1 MKRRLG
7 LVGVL
12 LAVVCV
18 SAVPAAAQDEF
29 VIAGDGNTYAD
40 ITVREMFSLQDLE
53 VQLTGG
59 RQYTGFVIE
68 SLDVPR
74 TQAFFFAALSIPTVN
89 DGAPAFTFSA
99 SQARP
104 GRYRVR
110 LLADA
115 KASAVLH
122 ITGPGHVVH
131 PKKPLRTTVRAGA
144 LALAAG
150 TTDTSARL
158 ARAVPAG
165 SAALISAQPR
175 GTAYE
180 DVYACATNADGC
192 SRMIA
197 ASPSPLPNVD
207 PGFQPAAGGPTL
219 DRVRPDKEMRSVV
232 FGAKG
237 VRADPGGVDA
247 FSIAYAP

>member
-1 MKRRLG
+1 MRHG
-7 LVGVL
+7 LVAALLVSLCLPGV
-12 LAVVCV
+12 
-18 SAVPAAAQDEF
+18 AAAEQDEF
-29 VIAGDGNTYAD
+29 FISGNGNTYAD
-40 ITVREMFSLQDLE
+40 ITVREMFSLRDLQVE
-53 VQLTGG
+53 LVGG

-68 SLDVPR
+68 SLDLERVE
-74 TQAFFFAALSIPTVN
+74 AFFFAALSISTVN
-89 DGAPAFTFSA
+89 GGAPSFSFTN

-110 LLADA
+110 LLADG
-115 KASAVLH
+115 KASALLH

-131 PKKPLRTTVRAGA
+131 PKKPLRTTRRAGS
-144 LALAAG
+144 LALAVG
-150 TTDTSARL
+150 TTDASTRL

-197 ASPSPLPNVD
+197 ASPSPVPNVD

-247 FSIAYAP
+247 FSLAYAP

>member
-1 MKRRLG
+1 MAL
-7 LVGVL
+7 
-12 LAVVCV
+12 V
-18 SAVPAAAQDEF
+18 SALLLPGVATADEGELF
-29 VIAGDGNTYAD
+29 ISGHGNTYAD
-40 ITVREMFSLQDLE
+40 ITIKERFAIQDLE
-53 VQLTGG
+53 VELSGG

-68 SLDVPR
+68 ELDQPPIQR
-74 TQAFFFAALSIPTVN
+74 FFFAALSISSVN
-89 DGAPAFTFSA
+89 GGAPAFVFGGS
-99 SQARP
+99 SQGRP

-115 KASAVLH
+115 PATAVLH
-122 ITGPGHVVH
+122 VTGAGHTVR
-131 PKKPLRTTVRAGA
+131 PSKALRTTPRSGA
-144 LALAAG
+144 LALAIGA
-150 TTDTSARL
+150 TDTTARWP
-158 ARAVPAG
+158 RAVPAG
-165 SAALISAQPR
+165 AAALISAQPT

-180 DVYACATNADGC
+180 DVYACATTSDGC

-219 DRVRPDKEMRSVV
+219 DRARATKEPRAIV

-237 VRADPGGVDA
+237 ARAEAGRVDA